1 MRSDDFYAVDE
12 GIFCLKIKND
22 SEEKQTIIR
31 NHSLGFIQF
40 HFLLKGKALFLFN
53 EGNYK
58 MPLDENFGLTLYN
71 PKDALPIHLQLE
83 PHSWLVSVVISA
95 QRFHGLFSDE
105 ANFISFI
112 NTDKKHYAKD
122 EITAP
127 VMVVLHQILQFNL
140 HQSVQKL
147 FYKAKIYELFSL
159 LLNTNEDVLLDK
171 CPFIN
176 DDEQVQ
182 KIKQA
187 KDIMV
192 HQMTEPPTLQELA
205 DRVGINVKKLK
216 EGFKQVY
223 GDTVYGFL
231 FEYKMDVAKKL
242 LDMGTYNVNEVGNRV
257 GYSTASHFISAFK
270 KKYGTT
276 PKKYLMS
283 VTG

>member
-1 MRSDDFYAVDE
+1 MSSDDFIAVDE
-12 GIFCLKIKND
+12 GVFCLKVKND
-22 SEEKQTIIR
+22 SDEKQNIVR

-71 PKDALPIHLQLE
+71 PTDALPVNLQLE
-83 PHSWLVSVVISA
+83 PHSSLVSVVISV
-95 QRFHGLFSDE
+95 QSFHALFSDE
-105 ANFISFI
+105 ANLISFI
-112 NTDKKHYAKD
+112 NTEKKHYAKD
-122 EITAP
+122 EISASM
-127 VMVVLHQILQFNL
+127 MVVLHQILQFNL

-159 LLNTNEDVLLDK
+159 LLNTNDDVLLDK

-176 DDEQVQ
+176 DDDQVQ
-182 KIKQA
+182 RIKQA
-187 KDIMV
+187 KNIIV
-192 HQMTEPPTLQELA
+192 KQMTEPPTLQELA
-205 DRVGINVKKLK
+205 DEVGINVKKLK

-242 LDMGTYNVNEVGNRV
+242 LDSGSLNVNEVGNKV
-257 GYSTASHFISAFK
+257 GYSTASHFIAAFK

>member
-1 MRSDDFYAVDE
+1 MSSDDFIAVDE
-12 GIFCLKIKND
+12 GVFCLKVKND
-22 SEEKQTIIR
+22 TDEKQCIVR

-71 PKDALPIHLQLE
+71 PTDALPVNLQLE
-83 PHSWLVSVVISA
+83 PHSSLVSVVISV
-95 QRFHGLFSDE
+95 QSFHALFSDE
-105 ANFISFI
+105 ANLISFI
-112 NTDKKHYAKD
+112 NTEKKHYAKD
-122 EITAP
+122 EISASM
-127 VMVVLHQILQFNL
+127 MVVLHQILQFNL

-159 LLNTNEDVLLDK
+159 LLNTNDDVLLDK

-176 DDEQVQ
+176 VDDQVQ
-182 KIKQA
+182 RIKQA
-187 KDIMV
+187 KNIIV
-192 HQMTEPPTLQELA
+192 KQMTEPPTLQELA
-205 DRVGINVKKLK
+205 DEVGINVKKLK

-242 LDMGTYNVNEVGNRV
+242 LDSGSLNVNEVGNKV
-257 GYSTASHFISAFK
+257 GYSTASHFIAAFK

>member
-1 MRSDDFYAVDE
+1 MSSDDFIAVDE
-12 GIFCLKIKND
+12 GVFCLKVKND
-22 SEEKQTIIR
+22 TDEKQSIER

-53 EGNYK
+53 GGNYK

-71 PKDALPIHLQLE
+71 PTDALPVNLQLE
-83 PHSWLVSVVISA
+83 PHSSLVSVVISV
-95 QRFHGLFSDE
+95 QSFHGLFSDE
-105 ANFISFI
+105 ANLISFI
-112 NTDKKHYAKD
+112 NTEKKHYAKD
-122 EITAP
+122 EISASM
-127 VMVVLHQILQFNL
+127 MVVLHQILQFNL

-159 LLNTNEDVLLDK
+159 LLNTNDEVLLDK

-176 DDEQVQ
+176 DDDQVQ
-182 KIKQA
+182 RIKQA
-187 KDIMV
+187 KNIIV
-192 HQMTEPPTLQELA
+192 KQMTEPPTLQELA
-205 DRVGINVKKLK
+205 DEVGINVKKLK

-242 LDMGTYNVNEVGNRV
+242 LDSGSLNVNEVGNKV
-257 GYSTASHFISAFK
+257 GYSTASHFIAAFK

>member
-1 MRSDDFYAVDE
+1 M
-12 GIFCLKIKND
+12 
-22 SEEKQTIIR
+22 
-31 NHSLGFIQF
+31 
-40 HFLLKGKALFLFN
+40 
-53 EGNYK
+53 
-58 MPLDENFGLTLYN
+58 
-71 PKDALPIHLQLE
+71 
-83 PHSWLVSVVISA
+83 
-95 QRFHGLFSDE
+95 
-105 ANFISFI
+105 
-112 NTDKKHYAKD
+112 
-122 EITAP
+122 
-127 VMVVLHQILQFNL
+127 MVVLHQILQFNL

-231 FEYKMDVAKKL
+231 FEYKMDVVKKL

-276 PKKYLMS
+276 PNKYLMS
-283 VTG
+283 VTGQVIEEAYLNLLFQIKFAQP